1 MAPRGDGLCSASRIC
16 IAVLRLM
23 QARSDDLGS
32 GGPVAGCVLVHPLA
46 IARSH
51 KKGAPMEPLFVEA
64 QRVAIYAYQTSDLC
78 LSD

>member
-1 MAPRGDGLCSASRIC
+1 
-16 IAVLRLM
+16 M

-46 IARSH
+46 ISHSH

-64 QRVAIYAYQTSDLC
+64 QRVAIYAYRTSGLC